1 MTLIDA
7 SRATMMR
14 YGEAV
19 ITGRDFAEYFASDV
33 TLQLMWTDEAAH
45 GRETVEHMIRD
56 LHERAFDAHPEL
68 KCMLVDGERAVAEAE
83 FVARHIAEFAG
94 RPASGK
100 EVRVPYTVMYD
111 LEGERI
117 KALRIYLSLPEL
129 LRQID
134 G

>member
-1 MTLIDA
+1 
-7 SRATMMR
+7 
-14 YGEAV
+14 
-19 ITGRDFAEYFASDV
+19 
-33 TLQLMWTDEAAH
+33 
-45 GRETVEHMIRD
+45 
-56 LHERAFDAHPEL
+56 
-68 KCMLVDGERAVAEAE
+68 MLVDGERAVAEAE

-100 EVRVPYTVMYD
+100 EVRAPYTVMYD